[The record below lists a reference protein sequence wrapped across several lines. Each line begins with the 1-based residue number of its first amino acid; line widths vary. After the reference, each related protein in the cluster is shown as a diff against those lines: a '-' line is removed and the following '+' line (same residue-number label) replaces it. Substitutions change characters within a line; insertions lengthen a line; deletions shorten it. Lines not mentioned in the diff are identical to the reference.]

1 MSKSLLTR
9 RQTEILDFIKHYD
22 QLHGWPP
29 QQVDIMKQFNL
40 SSKATAHQH
49 VETLIKKGYLKRSG
63 HGQISLIRRGRP
75 KNIMKTRSIPLY
87 GNIPASPPTEVYP
100 EDNMIEV
107 PETFLGIGDHFA
119 LEVKGD
125 SMMEADINDGDM
137 VFLRRQSTARNGEII
152 AALIDNCEVTL
163 KEFRRAADMVI
174 LQPHNREMD
183 PIVIKDRPFEI
194 QGVMVGLY
202 RKYL

>member
-1 MSKSLLTR
+1 
-9 RQTEILDFIKHYD
+9 
-22 QLHGWPP
+22 
-29 QQVDIMKQFNL
+29 MKQFNL

-75 KNIMKTRSIPLY
+75 KNMMKTRSIPLY

-100 EDNMIEV
+100 EENMIEV
-107 PETFLGIGDHFA
+107 PESFLGIGDHFA

-163 KEFRRAADMVI
+163 KEFRRASDMVI

-183 PIVIKDRPFEI
+183 PIIIRDRPFEI

-202 RKYL
+202 RKYM

>member
-1 MSKSLLTR
+1 MAKTLLTR
-9 RQTEILDFIKHYD
+9 RQSEILDFIKHYD

-49 VETLIKKGYLKRSG
+49 VETLIKKGYLRRSG
-63 HGQISLIRRGRP
+63 HGQIGLIKSGRK
-75 KNIMKTRSIPLY
+75 KNPLKTRAIPLY
-87 GNIPASPPTEVYP
+87 GSIPASPPTEVFP
-100 EDNMIEV
+100 DEQLIEV
-107 PETFLGIGDHFA
+107 PESFLGVGDHFA

-152 AALIDNCEVTL
+152 AALIDNAEVTL
-163 KEFRRAADMVI
+163 KEFRRTTDFVI